1 MKSYNITYISPI
13 NGRQVMELD
22 VNANRLFDRDGE
34 TWFKYDDGIG
44 WYNPETGQEEF
55 RVCEVITATAITEEE
70 QAAKASYFETYGTA
84 SE

>member
-1 MKSYNITYISPI
+1 MKSYNITYISPL

-34 TWFKYDDGIG
+34 TWFKYDDDIA
-44 WYNPETGQEEF
+44 WYNPETGEAEF
-55 RVCEVITATAITEEE
+55 RVCEVITATQCDTK
-70 QAAKASYFETYGTA
+70 AKESYMAQYGTA